1 MSGGSVDERRRYPL
15 EMGEARRVQPGA
27 VIQLKLS
34 SGQFGYVQYACPGWV
49 GPVIRVLPGV
59 YEEPVTGQALRR
71 LVAGPSLFRTQ
82 YGIDREWRL
91 SGAQVVATLR
101 APSDEATMPP
111 FRITGDSPTDARSSV
126 MLPDGSSVSGPQFAA
141 KYPEIE
147 YEALPTWAIPFFG
160 TLSWQMETQW
170 TPRRQRRGALN
181 LEPRP
186 ERPGQVVEES
196 VPAKRRRLHTRYL
209 CLFPSEK
216 AATSA
221 AEELRQAGLPV
232 QFGYDED
239 NTEWFVELELPGRPD
254 AQTEDTLG
262 EVSERHGGYFDGN
275 LVGPLR

>member
-1 MSGGSVDERRRYPL
+1 MSDGSVEERRRYPL
-15 EMGEARRVQPGA
+15 EMGEARRVPLGA

-34 SGQFGYVQYACPGWV
+34 SGQFGYVQYACAGWV

-59 YEEPVTGQALRR
+59 YEEPVTGRALRR
-71 LVAGPSLFRTQ
+71 LVAGASLFRTQ

-101 APSDEATMPP
+101 VPSDEATIPP
-111 FRITGDSPTDARSSV
+111 FRVTGDSPTDARCWV
-126 MLPDGSSVSGPQFAA
+126 RLPDGSGVTGPQFAA
-141 KYPEIE
+141 RYPEVE
-147 YEALPTWAIPFFG
+147 FEAMPTWPIPFFG
-160 TLSWQMETQW
+160 TLSWMMETQW

-186 ERPGQVVEES
+186 ERPGQVVEEP

-209 CLFPSEK
+209 CLLPSEK
-216 AATSA
+216 AAVLA

-232 QFGYDED
+232 EFGYDED
-239 NTEWFVELELPGRPD
+239 NMEWFLELELPGRPD
-254 AQTEDTLG
+254 GQTAGTLG

-275 LVGPLR
+275 LVGPFS